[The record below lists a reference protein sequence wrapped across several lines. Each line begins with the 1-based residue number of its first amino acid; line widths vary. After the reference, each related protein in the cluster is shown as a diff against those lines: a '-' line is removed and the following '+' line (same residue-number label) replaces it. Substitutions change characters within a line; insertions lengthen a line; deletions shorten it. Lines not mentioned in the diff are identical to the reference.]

1 MEHQI
6 APNQAGVICETIWPL
21 IVPRLKQQLWAMNCT
36 RREHKHLGSNL
47 DLFVSLDTHRASH
60 SVPGTLEFFH
70 ITASQNGW
78 LSASFTQNRTNI
90 GAATPITQLT
100 KAFIA
105 AGKVP
110 NTDVEPIGMH
120 SAALEKSHKF

>member
-6 APNQAGVICETIWPL
+6 APNQAGAICETIWPL
-21 IVPRLKQQLWAMNCT
+21 IVPRLKQQLRAMNCT

-47 DLFVSLDTHRASH
+47 DFFVSLDTQRASH
-60 SVPGTLEFFH
+60 SVPGGFEFLHF
-70 ITASQNGW
+70 TARHNGW

-90 GAATPITQLT
+90 GAATPITQLA

-105 AGKVP
+105 AGKVS
-110 NTDVEPIGMH
+110 NADVESVGMH
-120 SAALEKSHKF
+120 AAALKKTHKF